1 MKKYELKLL
10 LEASKAENEMLEER
24 ITELNNVIDN
34 KNNMRINKDK
44 EILRSENHIKEL
56 ETTIRVLQNI

>member
-10 LEASKAENEMLEER
+10 LEASKAENEMLEEH
-24 ITELNNVIDN
+24 IKELREVIDN
-34 KNNMRINKDK
+34 KNNMRINKDRQIQ
-44 EILRSENHIKEL
+44 ELQNRIKEL

>member
-34 KNNMRINKDK
+34 KNNMRIAKDK
-44 EILRSENHIKEL
+44 EILRLENRIKEL

>member
-10 LEASKAENEMLEER
+10 LEATKAENEMLEEHVKELR
-24 ITELNNVIDN
+24 DTIDKQTEARRNRD
-34 KNNMRINKDK
+34 R
-44 EILRSENHIKEL
+44 EILKLQDRIKEL

>member
-10 LEASKAENEMLEER
+10 LEASKAENAMLEER

-34 KNNMRINKDK
+34 KNNMRINKDR
-44 EILRSENHIKEL
+44 EIYKLQERIKEL

>member
-10 LEASKAENEMLEER
+10 LEASKAENAMLEER

-34 KNNMRINKDK
+34 KNNMRIAKDR
-44 EILRSENHIKEL
+44 EILRLENRIKEL

>member
-10 LEASKAENEMLEER
+10 LEASKDENAMLEER

-34 KNNMRINKDK
+34 KNNMRIAKDK
-44 EILRSENHIKEL
+44 EILRLENRIKEL